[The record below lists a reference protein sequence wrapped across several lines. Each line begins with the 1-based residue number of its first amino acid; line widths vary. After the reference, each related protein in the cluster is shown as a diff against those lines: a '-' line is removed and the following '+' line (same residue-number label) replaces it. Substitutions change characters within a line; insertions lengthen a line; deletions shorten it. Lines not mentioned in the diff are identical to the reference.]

1 MIDFKGLFARIMNKD
16 NNETYDRTTDSLEA
30 IGEAVAAIA
39 TTEIYPDGCI
49 WYDEFSGITGT
60 TYPYGTPEYP
70 VNSEADAQTLC
81 VNNKI
86 KKIHISGEFIVP
98 ALMNGY
104 EFHGGG
110 RYNTDDTVNFNTQ
123 DVDDCAFHDCS
134 ITGNNSGGG
143 LITAYNCYFV
153 NPTGLQG
160 SFCDCMIQACSL
172 VAAAVCDFHHCC
184 GWQGLAVITAGTPNP
199 LNLFGWT
206 GAVRIAAMTGG
217 TCNIWT
223 QIGSVD
229 IPASDTGGILN
240 IYGISAITNA
250 TGGTIV
256 NDYTIDTIISDV
268 PVIDGKV
275 DTITTN
281 IGKFYHVLDYWSVP
295 DDSISVTNVAADI
308 ALPSVVVAGLPA
320 GATIVRVIAM
330 FKFRAVANI
339 NVGNPNALNGAQE
352 IQVNDSAA
360 TGWVDAINLVT
371 DQFTLDADT
380 REGGDVFIGAIDI
393 SARVDGND
401 TYSFQWDEA
410 VADVDGINF
419 NDLQTGLRVWYRI

>member
-1 MIDFKGLFARIMNKD
+1 MIDWKGLIAKIMNKD
-16 NNETYDRTTDSLEA
+16 NIETYDRTLHSLEA
-30 IGEAVAAIA
+30 IGNTVAAIA

-49 WYDEFSGITGT
+49 WYDENSGITGT

-70 VNSEADAQTLC
+70 VNSEADAKTLC
-81 VNNKI
+81 TSNKI
-86 KKIHISGEFIVP
+86 KKIHIAGEFIVP
-98 ALMNGY
+98 SVMNSY

-123 DVDDCAFHDCS
+123 DVDGCSFHECS

-172 VAAAVCDFHHCC
+172 VAAAVCDFHHCA
-184 GWQGLAVITAGTPNP
+184 GWQGTATITAGTPNP

-206 GAVRIAAMTGG
+206 GNVQIATMTGG
-217 TCNIWT
+217 TCNVWVQSGNVI
-223 QIGSVD
+223 
-229 IPASDTGGILN
+229 IPASDTGGTIN
-240 IYGISAITNA
+240 IYGISRIANA
-250 TGGTIV
+250 TGGTVV
-256 NDYTIDTIISDV
+256 NDYT
-268 PVIDGKV
+268 V
-275 DTITTN
+275 DTTVTSVPTILTN
-281 IGKFYHVLDYWSVP
+281 IGKFYYAMDYWSVP
-295 DDSISVTNVAADI
+295 DDSISVTNIAGDI

-320 GATIVRVIAM
+320 GSTVIRAIAM
-330 FKFRAVANI
+330 FKFRAIANTDAA
-339 NVGNPNALNGAQE
+339 NPNALNGAQE
-352 IQVNDSAA
+352 IQVDDSVA
-360 TGWVDAINLVT
+360 TGWLDAINFVT
-371 DQFTLDADT
+371 DQFTIDPDT

-410 VADVDGINF
+410 VADFDGIDF
-419 NDLQTGLRVWYRI
+419 NDLQTGIRVWYRI